1 MHLQSVVSCLRQ
13 MKETGQTGHIP
24 PVTGQ
29 GFPGQQS
36 PQGEQQMGSLS

>member
-1 MHLQSVVSCLRQ
+1 MRLQLVVSCPPQ
-13 MKETGQTGHIP
+13 MKETGQMGHIP

-29 GFPGQQS
+29 GFPWQQS